1 MYFYLYDNKDFKIF
15 IEKQMYTL
23 PFKFTARVRCPVF
36 ITGNHDQVEQDEEYG
51 THPSSK
57 SFDHFGQR
65 RVKFRY
71 IIIII
76 YEVPTKRYS
85 ASNNGGPS

>member
-36 ITGNHDQVEQDEEYG
+36 ITGNHDQFAQ
-51 THPSSK
+51 TK
-57 SFDHFGQR
+57 TISFPEAA
-65 RVKFRY
+65 
-71 IIIII
+71 IIL
-76 YEVPTKRYS
+76 S
-85 ASNNGGPS
+85 ADQSGGGW